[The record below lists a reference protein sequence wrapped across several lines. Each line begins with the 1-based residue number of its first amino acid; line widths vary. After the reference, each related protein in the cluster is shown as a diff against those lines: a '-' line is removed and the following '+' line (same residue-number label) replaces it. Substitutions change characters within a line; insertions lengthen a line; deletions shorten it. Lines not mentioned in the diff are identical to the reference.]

1 MRSFSIKGVSS
12 VIFSA
17 FLAFSGQSQTV
28 GDKTLQAGLVGGV
41 GISMLKMGT
50 NYLSAN
56 GVGSTF
62 TMGTNF
68 TKSFKESKNLA
79 YTFGLEFDIENLKY
93 KKNNVN
99 VFYRYTDLVIK
110 TQKETVATT
119 DKFFLLSERTYN
131 PIYISL
137 PIYLNF
143 RTEFIGDFRYFANF
157 GLRNRF
163 LVSNKI
169 NDSGFTLDNLN
180 DPLAQWVNKDNVDM
194 RSKGELFVFNSN
206 IGFSGGAEWNF
217 AGTTVLK
224 AELGYY
230 YGFVPLFIDKTKN
243 EKSSLFTS
251 GLNNGIGNDV
261 YFSNK
266 STQNQV
272 VLKLSILF

>member
-1 MRSFSIKGVSS
+1 MSSMSIKRVSS
-12 VIFSA
+12 VIFSVFIA
-17 FLAFSGQSQTV
+17 VGAQSQTV

-41 GISMLKMGT
+41 GVSMLKMGT
-50 NYLSAN
+50 NNLSAN
-56 GVGSTF
+56 GVGATF
-62 TMGTNF
+62 TLGTNF
-68 TKSFKESKNLA
+68 TKAFKETKNLA
-79 YTFGLEFDIENLKY
+79 YTFGLEFDIENLNY
-93 KKNNVN
+93 KKESAN
-99 VFYRYTDLVIK
+99 VFYRYTDKVIK
-110 TQKETVATT
+110 NQKETVATT

-131 PIYISL
+131 PVYISL

-169 NDSGFTLDNLN
+169 NDTGFSLDNLN
-180 DPLAQWVNKDNVDM
+180 DPFQSWQNQENVDM
-194 RSKGELFVFNSN
+194 TSKGELFIFNSN

-230 YGFVPLFIDKTKN
+230 YGFVPLFLDRSDDKKN
-243 EKSSLFTS
+243 LFI
-251 GLNNGIGNDV
+251 LDNNFNKV

-272 VLKLSILF
+272 VLKVSILF

>member
-1 MRSFSIKGVSS
+1 MKSMSIKRVSS

-17 FLAFSGQSQTV
+17 FIAFGVQSQTV
-28 GDKTLQAGLVGGV
+28 GDKSLQAGLVGGV

-50 NYLSAN
+50 NNLSAN
-56 GVGSTF
+56 GVGATF
-62 TMGTNF
+62 TLGTNF
-68 TKSFKESKNLA
+68 TKSFKETKNLA

-93 KKNNVN
+93 KADGPNDVY
-99 VFYRYTDLVIK
+99 YRYTDKVIK
-110 TQKETVATT
+110 RELETVATT
-119 DKFFLLSERTYN
+119 DKYFNLIERTYN

-169 NDSGFTLDNLN
+169 NDIGMSTTNIQDLGSLTE
-180 DPLAQWVNKDNVDM
+180 NVDM
-194 RSKGELFVFNSN
+194 ISKGELFIFNSN

-230 YGFVPLFIDKTKN
+230 YGFVPLFIDKTNN
-243 EKSSLFTS
+243 EKSTLFTS
-251 GLNNGIGNDV
+251 GLNNGIGVDK

-272 VLKLSILF
+272 VLKVSILF

>member
-1 MRSFSIKGVSS
+1 MSIKRVSS

-17 FLAFSGQSQTV
+17 FITIGVHSQTV
-28 GDKTLQAGLVGGV
+28 GDKSLQAGLVGGV
-41 GISMLKMGT
+41 GVSMLKMGT
-50 NYLSAN
+50 NNLSAN
-56 GVGSTF
+56 GVGATF

-68 TKSFKESKNLA
+68 TKAFKETKNLA

-93 KKNNVN
+93 KKEGAN
-99 VFYRYTDLVIK
+99 VFYRYTDKVIK
-110 TQKETVATT
+110 NQKETVATT

-131 PIYISL
+131 PVYISL

-163 LVSNKI
+163 LVSSKI
-169 NDSGFTLDNLN
+169 NDTGFSLDNLYDLFQSWQN
-180 DPLAQWVNKDNVDM
+180 QENIDM
-194 RSKGELFVFNSN
+194 TSKGELFVFNSN

-230 YGFVPLFIDKTKN
+230 YGFVPLFLDRSDDKKNLFIIDSNLDK
-243 EKSSLFTS
+243 
-251 GLNNGIGNDV
+251 V

-272 VLKLSILF
+272 VLKVSILF

>member
-1 MRSFSIKGVSS
+1 MRSISIKRLASAIFSI
-12 VIFSA
+12 
-17 FLAFSGQSQTV
+17 FLTYGIQAQTV
-28 GDKTLQAGLVGGV
+28 GDKSLQAGMVGGV
-41 GISMLKMGT
+41 GLSMLKMGT

-56 GVGSTF
+56 GVGATF
-62 TMGTNF
+62 TVGTNF

-79 YTFGLEFDIENLKY
+79 YTFGLEFDIENLKF
-93 KKNNVN
+93 KKEDVN
-99 VFYRYTDLVIK
+99 VFYRYTDKVIK
-110 TQKETVATT
+110 SQKETVATT
-119 DKFFLLSERTYN
+119 DKYFLMSERTYN

-169 NDSGFTLDNLN
+169 NDTGFSLDNLN
-180 DPLAQWVNKDNVDM
+180 DPLALWKNQDNIDM
-194 RSKGELFVFNSN
+194 SSKGELFIFNSN
-206 IGFSGGAEWNF
+206 IGFSAGAEWNF

-224 AELGYY
+224 AEVGYY
-230 YGFVPLFIDKTKN
+230 YGFVPLFLDRSDDKK
-243 EKSSLFTS
+243 SLFILDND
-251 GLNNGIGNDV
+251 LNKV

-272 VLKLSILF
+272 ALKFSILF

>member
-1 MRSFSIKGVSS
+1 MRSMSIKRVSS

-17 FLAFSGQSQTV
+17 FLAVGVHSQTV
-28 GDKTLQAGLVGGV
+28 GDKSLQAGLVGGV
-41 GISMLKMGT
+41 GVSMLKMGT

-56 GVGSTF
+56 GVGATF
-62 TMGTNF
+62 TLGTNF
-68 TKSFKESKNLA
+68 TRAFKETKNLA
-79 YTFGLEFDIENLKY
+79 YTFGLEFDIENLNY
-93 KKNNVN
+93 KKVDEN
-99 VFYRYTDLVIK
+99 VFYRYTDKVIK
-110 TQKETVATT
+110 NQKETVATT
-119 DKFFLLSERTYN
+119 DKYFLLSERTYN
-131 PIYISL
+131 PVYISL

-169 NDSGFTLDNLN
+169 NDSGFSLDNLN
-180 DPLAQWVNKDNVDM
+180 DPLVLWKNQENVDM
-194 RSKGELFVFNSN
+194 ASKGELFIFNSN

-230 YGFVPLFIDKTKN
+230 YGFVPLFLDRSDDKKTMFILDSN
-243 EKSSLFTS
+243 
-251 GLNNGIGNDV
+251 LNKV

-272 VLKLSILF
+272 VLKFSILF

>member
-1 MRSFSIKGVSS
+1 MRSMSIKRVSS
-12 VIFSA
+12 VIFSTFIA
-17 FLAFSGQSQTV
+17 VGVQSQTV
-28 GDKTLQAGLVGGV
+28 GDKSLQAGLVGGV

-50 NYLSAN
+50 NNLSAN
-56 GVGSTF
+56 GVGATF
-62 TMGTNF
+62 TLGTNF
-68 TKSFKESKNLA
+68 TKAFKETKNLA
-79 YTFGLEFDIENLKY
+79 YTFGLEFDIENLNY
-93 KKNNVN
+93 KKENAN
-99 VFYRYTDLVIK
+99 VFYRYTDKVIK
-110 TQKETVATT
+110 NQKETVATT
-119 DKFFLLSERTYN
+119 DKYFLLSERTYN
-131 PIYISL
+131 PVYISL

-169 NDSGFTLDNLN
+169 NDTGFSLDNLN
-180 DPLAQWVNKDNVDM
+180 DPFQSWQNQENVDM
-194 RSKGELFVFNSN
+194 TSKGELFIFNSN

-230 YGFVPLFIDKTKN
+230 YGFVPLFLDRSDDKKN
-243 EKSSLFTS
+243 LFI
-251 GLNNGIGNDV
+251 LDNNFNKV

-272 VLKLSILF
+272 VLKVSILF

>member
-1 MRSFSIKGVSS
+1 MRSISIKRVSS

-17 FLAFSGQSQTV
+17 FIALGVQSQTV
-28 GDKTLQAGLVGGV
+28 EDKSLQAGLVGGV
-41 GISMLKMGT
+41 GVSMLKMGP

-62 TMGTNF
+62 TLGTNF
-68 TKSFKESKNLA
+68 TKAFKDSKNLA
-79 YTFGLEFDIENLKY
+79 YTFGLEFDIENLNY
-93 KKNNVN
+93 KKVDAN
-99 VFYRYTDLVIK
+99 VFYRYTDKVIK
-110 TQKETVATT
+110 NQKETVATT
-119 DKFFLLSERTYN
+119 DKYFLLSQRTYN
-131 PIYISL
+131 PVYISL

-169 NDSGFTLDNLN
+169 SDSGFSLDNLN
-180 DPLAQWVNKDNVDM
+180 DPLAQWKNQDNVDM
-194 RSKGELFVFNSN
+194 TSKGELFIFNSN

-230 YGFVPLFIDKTKN
+230 YGFIPLFLDRSDDKKN
-243 EKSSLFTS
+243 LFI
-251 GLNNGIGNDV
+251 LDNNLQKV

-266 STQNQV
+266 STQNQL
-272 VLKLSILF
+272 VLKVSILF

>member
-1 MRSFSIKGVSS
+1 MSIKRVSS

-17 FLAFSGQSQTV
+17 FITIGVHSQTV
-28 GDKTLQAGLVGGV
+28 GDKSLQAGLVGGV
-41 GISMLKMGT
+41 GVSMLKMGT
-50 NYLSAN
+50 NNLSAN
-56 GVGSTF
+56 GVGATF

-68 TKSFKESKNLA
+68 TKAFKETKNLA

-93 KKNNVN
+93 KPV
-99 VFYRYTDLVIK
+99 
-110 TQKETVATT
+110 
-119 DKFFLLSERTYN
+119 
-131 PIYISL
+131 YISL

-163 LVSNKI
+163 LVSSKI
-169 NDSGFTLDNLN
+169 NDTGFSLDNLN
-180 DPLAQWVNKDNVDM
+180 DPFQSWQNQENIDM
-194 RSKGELFVFNSN
+194 TSKGELFVFNSN

-230 YGFVPLFIDKTKN
+230 YGFVPLFLDRSDDKKNLFIIDSNLDK
-243 EKSSLFTS
+243 
-251 GLNNGIGNDV
+251 V

-272 VLKLSILF
+272 VLKFSILF

>member
-1 MRSFSIKGVSS
+1 MRSMSIKQVSS

-17 FLAFSGQSQTV
+17 FITIGVHSQTV
-28 GDKTLQAGLVGGV
+28 GDKSLQAGLVGGV
-41 GISMLKMGT
+41 GVSMLKMGT
-50 NYLSAN
+50 NNLSAN
-56 GVGSTF
+56 GVGATF

-68 TKSFKESKNLA
+68 TKAFKETKNLA
-79 YTFGLEFDIENLKY
+79 YTFGLEFDIENLNF
-93 KKNNVN
+93 KKENAN
-99 VFYRYTDLVIK
+99 VFYRYTDKVIK
-110 TQKETVATT
+110 NQKETVATT
-119 DKFFLLSERTYN
+119 DKYFLLSERTYN
-131 PIYISL
+131 PVYISL

-169 NDSGFTLDNLN
+169 NDTGFSLDNLN
-180 DPLAQWVNKDNVDM
+180 DPFQSWQNQENVDM
-194 RSKGELFVFNSN
+194 TSKGELFIFNSN

-230 YGFVPLFIDKTKN
+230 YGFVPLFLDRSDDKKN
-243 EKSSLFTS
+243 LFILDS
-251 GLNNGIGNDV
+251 NLDKV

>member
-1 MRSFSIKGVSS
+1 MKSMSIKRVSS
-12 VIFSA
+12 VIFSTFIA
-17 FLAFSGQSQTV
+17 VGVQSQTV
-28 GDKTLQAGLVGGV
+28 GDKSLQAGLVGGV

-50 NYLSAN
+50 NNLSAN
-56 GVGSTF
+56 GVGATF
-62 TMGTNF
+62 TLGTNF
-68 TKSFKESKNLA
+68 TKAFKETKNLA
-79 YTFGLEFDIENLKY
+79 YTFGLEFDIENLNY
-93 KKNNVN
+93 KKENAN
-99 VFYRYTDLVIK
+99 VFYRYTDKVIK
-110 TQKETVATT
+110 NQKETVATT
-119 DKFFLLSERTYN
+119 DKYFLLSERTYN
-131 PIYISL
+131 PVYISL

-169 NDSGFTLDNLN
+169 NDTGFSLDNLN
-180 DPLAQWVNKDNVDM
+180 DPFQSWQNQENVDM
-194 RSKGELFVFNSN
+194 TSKGELFIFNSN

-230 YGFVPLFIDKTKN
+230 YGFVPLFLDRSDDKKN
-243 EKSSLFTS
+243 LFI
-251 GLNNGIGNDV
+251 LDNNFNKV

-272 VLKLSILF
+272 VLKVSILF

>member
-1 MRSFSIKGVSS
+1 MRSMSIKRVSS

-17 FLAFSGQSQTV
+17 FLAVGVHSQTV

-41 GISMLKMGT
+41 GVSMLKMGT

-56 GVGSTF
+56 GVGATF
-62 TMGTNF
+62 TLGTNF
-68 TKSFKESKNLA
+68 TRAFKETKNLA
-79 YTFGLEFDIENLKY
+79 YTFGLEFDIENLNF
-93 KKNNVN
+93 KKEDAN
-99 VFYRYTDLVIK
+99 VFYRYTDKVIK
-110 TQKETVATT
+110 NQKETVATT
-119 DKFFLLSERTYN
+119 DKYFLLSERTYN
-131 PIYISL
+131 PVYISL

-169 NDSGFTLDNLN
+169 NDSGFSLDNLN
-180 DPLAQWVNKDNVDM
+180 DPLVLWKNQENIDM
-194 RSKGELFVFNSN
+194 ASKGELFIFNSN

-230 YGFVPLFIDKTKN
+230 YGFVPLFLDRSDDKKTMFILDSN
-243 EKSSLFTS
+243 
-251 GLNNGIGNDV
+251 LNKV

-272 VLKLSILF
+272 VLKFSILF

>member
-1 MRSFSIKGVSS
+1 MRSMSIKRVSS

-17 FLAFSGQSQTV
+17 FIAVGVQSQTV
-28 GDKTLQAGLVGGV
+28 GDKSLQAGLVGGV

-50 NYLSAN
+50 NNLSAN
-56 GVGSTF
+56 GVGATF
-62 TMGTNF
+62 TLGTNF
-68 TKSFKESKNLA
+68 TKAFKETKNLA

-93 KKNNVN
+93 KADGPNDVY
-99 VFYRYTDLVIK
+99 YRYTDKVIK
-110 TQKETVATT
+110 RDKETVVTT
-119 DKFFLLSERTYN
+119 DKYFNLIERTYN

-169 NDSGFTLDNLN
+169 NDIGMSTTNIQDLGSLTE
-180 DPLAQWVNKDNVDM
+180 NVDM
-194 RSKGELFVFNSN
+194 ISKGELFIFNSN

-230 YGFVPLFIDKTKN
+230 YGFVPLFIDKTSN
-243 EKSSLFTS
+243 GKSSLFTS
-251 GLNNGIGNDV
+251 KLNNGLGVDE

-272 VLKLSILF
+272 VLKVSILF

>member
-1 MRSFSIKGVSS
+1 MRSMSIKRVSS

-17 FLAFSGQSQTV
+17 FIAVGVQSQTV
-28 GDKTLQAGLVGGV
+28 GDKSLQAGLVGGV

-50 NYLSAN
+50 NNLSAN
-56 GVGSTF
+56 GIGATF
-62 TMGTNF
+62 TLGTNF
-68 TKSFKESKNLA
+68 TKAFKETKNLA
-79 YTFGLEFDIENLKY
+79 YTFGLEFDIENLNY
-93 KKNNVN
+93 KKENSN
-99 VFYRYTDLVIK
+99 VFYRYTDKVIK
-110 TQKETVATT
+110 NQKETVATT
-119 DKFFLLSERTYN
+119 DKYFLLSERTYN
-131 PIYISL
+131 PVYISL

-169 NDSGFTLDNLN
+169 NDTGFSLDNLN
-180 DPLAQWVNKDNVDM
+180 DPFQSWQNQENVDM
-194 RSKGELFVFNSN
+194 TSKGELFIFNSN

-230 YGFVPLFIDKTKN
+230 YGFVPLFLDRSDDKKN
-243 EKSSLFTS
+243 LFI
-251 GLNNGIGNDV
+251 LDNNFNKV

-272 VLKLSILF
+272 VLKVSILF

>member
-1 MRSFSIKGVSS
+1 MKSMFIKRVSS
-12 VIFSA
+12 VIFFS
-17 FLAFSGQSQTV
+17 FLAIGVQGQAV

-41 GISMLKMGT
+41 GISILKMGT
-50 NYLSAN
+50 NNLSAN

-62 TMGTNF
+62 TLGTNF
-68 TKSFKESKNLA
+68 TKAFKETKNLA
-79 YTFGLEFDIENLKY
+79 YTFGLEFDIENLNY
-93 KKNNVN
+93 KKENAN
-99 VFYRYTDLVIK
+99 VFYRYTDKVIK
-110 TQKETVATT
+110 NQKETVATT
-119 DKFFLLSERTYN
+119 DKYFLLSERTYN
-131 PIYISL
+131 PLYISL

-169 NDSGFTLDNLN
+169 NDTGFSLDNLN
-180 DPLAQWVNKDNVDM
+180 DPFQSWQNQENVDM
-194 RSKGELFVFNSN
+194 TSKGELFVFNSN
-206 IGFSGGAEWNF
+206 IGFTGGAEWNF

-230 YGFVPLFIDKTKN
+230 YGFVPLFLDRSDDKKNLFVIDASNFNK
-243 EKSSLFTS
+243 
-251 GLNNGIGNDV
+251 V

-272 VLKLSILF
+272 VLKVSILF

>member
-1 MRSFSIKGVSS
+1 MRSMSIKQISS
-12 VIFSA
+12 VIFCA
-17 FLAFSGQSQTV
+17 FLAVGGKAQTV

-50 NYLSAN
+50 NYMGAN

-62 TMGTNF
+62 TLGTNF
-68 TKSFKESKNLA
+68 TKAFKESKNLA

-93 KKNNVN
+93 KKEQAN
-99 VFYRYTDLVIK
+99 VFYRYNDKVIK
-110 TQKETVATT
+110 NQKETVGST
-119 DKFFLLSERTYN
+119 DKYFLLSERVYN
-131 PIYISL
+131 PVYISL

-169 NDSGFTLDNLN
+169 VDKGFSLDNLS
-180 DPLAQWVNKDNVDM
+180 DPLALWKNQDNIDM
-194 RSKGELFVFNSN
+194 TSKGELFIFNSN

-224 AELGYY
+224 AEVGFY
-230 YGFVPLFIDKTKN
+230 YGFVPLFLDRSDDKK
-243 EKSSLFTS
+243 SLFIVD
-251 GLNNGIGNDV
+251 NNLTKT

-266 STQNQV
+266 STQNQL
-272 VLKLSILF
+272 VLKFSILF

>member
-1 MRSFSIKGVSS
+1 MSIKRVSS
-12 VIFSA
+12 VIFFS
-17 FLAFSGQSQTV
+17 FLAIGVQAQTV
-28 GDKTLQAGLVGGV
+28 GDKTIQAGLVGGV

-50 NYLSAN
+50 NNLSAN

-62 TMGTNF
+62 TLGTNF
-68 TKSFKESKNLA
+68 TKTFKETKNLA

-93 KKNNVN
+93 KADGPNDVY
-99 VFYRYTDLVIK
+99 YRYTDKVIK
-110 TQKETVATT
+110 RAFETVATT
-119 DKFFLLSERTYN
+119 DKFFNLSERTYN

-169 NDSGFTLDNLN
+169 NDIGFSTDNLTVPGN
-180 DPLAQWVNKDNVDM
+180 NTENIDM
-194 RSKGELFVFNSN
+194 SSKGELFIFNST
-206 IGFSGGAEWNF
+206 IGFTGGAEWNF

-230 YGFVPLFIDKTKN
+230 YGFVPLFLDRSDDKK
-243 EKSSLFTS
+243 SLFILDS
-251 GLNNGIGNDV
+251 NLNKV

-272 VLKLSILF
+272 VLKFSILF

>member
-1 MRSFSIKGVSS
+1 MSIKRVSS

-17 FLAFSGQSQTV
+17 FIAVGVQSQTV
-28 GDKTLQAGLVGGV
+28 GDKSLQAGLVGGV

-50 NYLSAN
+50 NNLTAN
-56 GVGSTF
+56 GVGATF
-62 TMGTNF
+62 TLGTNF
-68 TKSFKESKNLA
+68 TKSFKETKNLA
-79 YTFGLEFDIENLKY
+79 YTFGLEFDIENLNY
-93 KKNNVN
+93 KKVDDNVY
-99 VFYRYTDLVIK
+99 YRYSDKVIK
-110 TQKETVATT
+110 NQKETVATT

-131 PIYISL
+131 PVYISL

-169 NDSGFTLDNLN
+169 NDSGFSMDNIN
-180 DPLAQWVNKDNVDM
+180 NPLIEWTNQDNVDM
-194 RSKGELFVFNSN
+194 TSKGELFIFNSN

-230 YGFVPLFIDKTKN
+230 YGFVPLFLDRSDDKKN
-243 EKSSLFTS
+243 LFI
-251 GLNNGIGNDV
+251 LDNNFNKV

-272 VLKLSILF
+272 VLKVSILF

>member
-1 MRSFSIKGVSS
+1 MRSMSIKRVSS

-17 FLAFSGQSQTV
+17 FLAVGVHSQTV
-28 GDKTLQAGLVGGV
+28 GDKSLQAGLVGGV
-41 GISMLKMGT
+41 GVSMLKMGT

-56 GVGSTF
+56 GVGATF
-62 TMGTNF
+62 TLGTNF
-68 TKSFKESKNLA
+68 TRAFKETKNLA
-79 YTFGLEFDIENLKY
+79 YTFGLEFDIENLNY
-93 KKNNVN
+93 KKVDEN
-99 VFYRYTDLVIK
+99 VFYRYTDKVIK
-110 TQKETVATT
+110 NQKETVATT
-119 DKFFLLSERTYN
+119 DKYFLLDERTYN
-131 PIYISL
+131 PVYISL

-169 NDSGFTLDNLN
+169 NDSGFSMDNIN
-180 DPLAQWVNKDNVDM
+180 NPLIEWTNQDNVDM
-194 RSKGELFVFNSN
+194 TSKGELFIFNSN

-230 YGFVPLFIDKTKN
+230 YGFVPLFLDRSDDKKN
-243 EKSSLFTS
+243 MFILDSN
-251 GLNNGIGNDV
+251 LNKV

-272 VLKLSILF
+272 VLKFSILF

>member
-1 MRSFSIKGVSS
+1 MRSISIKRLASAIFSI
-12 VIFSA
+12 
-17 FLAFSGQSQTV
+17 FLTYGIQAQTV
-28 GDKTLQAGLVGGV
+28 GDKSLQAGMVGGV
-41 GISMLKMGT
+41 GVSMLKMGT

-56 GVGSTF
+56 GVGATF
-62 TMGTNF
+62 TVGTNF

-79 YTFGLEFDIENLKY
+79 YTFGLEFDIENLKF
-93 KKNNVN
+93 KKEDVN
-99 VFYRYTDLVIK
+99 VFYRYTDKVIK
-110 TQKETVATT
+110 SQKETVATT
-119 DKFFLLSERTYN
+119 DKYFLMSERTYN

-169 NDSGFTLDNLN
+169 NDTGFSLDNLN
-180 DPLAQWVNKDNVDM
+180 DPLALWKNQDNIDM
-194 RSKGELFVFNSN
+194 SSKGELFIFNSN
-206 IGFSGGAEWNF
+206 IGFSAGAEWNF

-224 AELGYY
+224 AEVGYY
-230 YGFVPLFIDKTKN
+230 YGFVPLFLDRSDDKK
-243 EKSSLFTS
+243 SLFILDND
-251 GLNNGIGNDV
+251 LNKV

-272 VLKLSILF
+272 VLKFSILF

>member
-1 MRSFSIKGVSS
+1 MKSMSIKRVSS
-12 VIFSA
+12 VIFSTFIA
-17 FLAFSGQSQTV
+17 VGVQSQTV
-28 GDKTLQAGLVGGV
+28 GDKSLQAGLVGGV

-50 NYLSAN
+50 NNLSAN
-56 GVGSTF
+56 GVGATF
-62 TMGTNF
+62 MLGTNF
-68 TKSFKESKNLA
+68 TKAFKETKNLA
-79 YTFGLEFDIENLKY
+79 YTFGLEFDIENLNY
-93 KKNNVN
+93 KKENAN
-99 VFYRYTDLVIK
+99 VFYRYTDKVIK
-110 TQKETVATT
+110 NQKETVATT
-119 DKFFLLSERTYN
+119 DKYFLLSERTYN
-131 PIYISL
+131 PVYISL

-169 NDSGFTLDNLN
+169 NDTGFSLDNLN
-180 DPLAQWVNKDNVDM
+180 DPFQSWQNQENVDM
-194 RSKGELFVFNSN
+194 TSKGELFIFNSN

-230 YGFVPLFIDKTKN
+230 YGFVPLFLDRSDDKKN
-243 EKSSLFTS
+243 LFI
-251 GLNNGIGNDV
+251 LDNNFNKV

-272 VLKLSILF
+272 VLKVSILF

>member
-1 MRSFSIKGVSS
+1 MRSMFIKRVSS
-12 VIFSA
+12 VIFFS
-17 FLAFSGQSQTV
+17 FLAIGVQGQTV

-41 GISMLKMGT
+41 GISILKMGT
-50 NYLSAN
+50 NNLSAN

-62 TMGTNF
+62 TLGTNF
-68 TKSFKESKNLA
+68 TKAFKETKNLA
-79 YTFGLEFDIENLKY
+79 YTFGLEFDIENLNY
-93 KKNNVN
+93 KKENAN
-99 VFYRYTDLVIK
+99 VFYRYTDKVIK
-110 TQKETVATT
+110 NQKETVATT
-119 DKFFLLSERTYN
+119 DKYFLLSERTYN
-131 PIYISL
+131 PLYISL

-169 NDSGFTLDNLN
+169 NDTGFSLDNLN
-180 DPLAQWVNKDNVDM
+180 DPFQSWQNQENVDM
-194 RSKGELFVFNSN
+194 TSKGELFVFNSN
-206 IGFSGGAEWNF
+206 IGFTGGAEWNF

-230 YGFVPLFIDKTKN
+230 YGFVPLFLDRSDDKKN
-243 EKSSLFTS
+243 LFILDS
-251 GLNNGIGNDV
+251 NFNKV

-272 VLKLSILF
+272 VLKVSILF

>member
-1 MRSFSIKGVSS
+1 MRSRSIKRVSS

-17 FLAFSGQSQTV
+17 FIAAGVHSQTV
-28 GDKTLQAGLVGGV
+28 EDKSLQAGLVGGV
-41 GISMLKMGT
+41 GVSMLKMGT

-56 GVGSTF
+56 GVGATF

-68 TKSFKESKNLA
+68 TKAFKETKNLA
-79 YTFGLEFDIENLKY
+79 YTFGLEFDIENLNY
-93 KKNNVN
+93 KKVDAN
-99 VFYRYTDLVIK
+99 VFYRYTDKVIK
-110 TQKETVATT
+110 NQKETVATT
-119 DKFFLLSERTYN
+119 DKYFLLSERTYN
-131 PIYISL
+131 PVYISL

-169 NDSGFTLDNLN
+169 NDTGFSLDNLN
-180 DPLAQWVNKDNVDM
+180 DPLALWKNQDNVDM
-194 RSKGELFVFNSN
+194 ASKGELFIFNSN
-206 IGFSGGAEWNF
+206 IGFSAGTEWNF

-230 YGFVPLFIDKTKN
+230 YGFVPLFLDRSDDKKN
-243 EKSSLFTS
+243 LFILDS
-251 GLNNGIGNDV
+251 NLNKV

-272 VLKLSILF
+272 VLKFSILF

>member
-1 MRSFSIKGVSS
+1 MRSMSIKRVSS

-17 FLAFSGQSQTV
+17 FIAVGVQSQTV
-28 GDKTLQAGLVGGV
+28 GDKSLQAGLVGGV

-50 NYLSAN
+50 NNLTAN
-56 GVGSTF
+56 GVGATF
-62 TMGTNF
+62 TLGTNF
-68 TKSFKESKNLA
+68 TKSFKETKNLA
-79 YTFGLEFDIENLKY
+79 YTFGLEFDIENLNY
-93 KKNNVN
+93 KKENTN
-99 VFYRYTDLVIK
+99 VFYRYTDKVIK
-110 TQKETVATT
+110 NQKETVATT
-119 DKFFLLSERTYN
+119 DKYFLLSERTYN
-131 PIYISL
+131 PVYISL

-169 NDSGFTLDNLN
+169 NDTGFSLDNLN
-180 DPLAQWVNKDNVDM
+180 DPFQSWQNQENVDM
-194 RSKGELFVFNSN
+194 TSKGELFFFNSN

-230 YGFVPLFIDKTKN
+230 YGFVPLFLDRSDDKKN
-243 EKSSLFTS
+243 LFI
-251 GLNNGIGNDV
+251 LDNNFNKV

-272 VLKLSILF
+272 VLKVSILF

>member
-1 MRSFSIKGVSS
+1 MRSMSIKRVSS

-17 FLAFSGQSQTV
+17 FLAVGSHSQTV
-28 GDKTLQAGLVGGV
+28 GDKSLQAGLVGGV
-41 GISMLKMGT
+41 GVSMLKMGT

-56 GVGSTF
+56 GVGATF
-62 TMGTNF
+62 TLGTNF
-68 TKSFKESKNLA
+68 TRAFKETKNLA

-93 KKNNVN
+93 KKEDAN
-99 VFYRYTDLVIK
+99 VFYRYTDKVIK
-110 TQKETVATT
+110 NQKETVATT
-119 DKFFLLSERTYN
+119 DKYFLLSERTYN
-131 PIYISL
+131 PVYISL

-169 NDSGFTLDNLN
+169 NDSGFSLDNLN
-180 DPLAQWVNKDNVDM
+180 DPLVLWKNQENVDM
-194 RSKGELFVFNSN
+194 ASKGELFIFNSN

-230 YGFVPLFIDKTKN
+230 YGFVPLFLDRSDDKKTMFILDSN
-243 EKSSLFTS
+243 
-251 GLNNGIGNDV
+251 LNKV

-272 VLKLSILF
+272 VLKFSILF

>member
-1 MRSFSIKGVSS
+1 
-12 VIFSA
+12 
-17 FLAFSGQSQTV
+17 
-28 GDKTLQAGLVGGV
+28 
-41 GISMLKMGT
+41 
-50 NYLSAN
+50 
-56 GVGSTF
+56 
-62 TMGTNF
+62 MGTNF
-68 TKSFKESKNLA
+68 TKAFKESKNLA

-93 KKNNVN
+93 KKDNVN
-99 VFYRYTDLVIK
+99 VYYRYTDKVIK
-110 TQKETVATT
+110 TQKETVVTT
-119 DKFFLLSERTYN
+119 DKFFNIYERTYN

-169 NDSGFTLDNLN
+169 NDIGMSTDNIQNPGTLTE
-180 DPLAQWVNKDNVDM
+180 NVDM
-194 RSKGELFVFNSN
+194 VSKGELLFFNST

-230 YGFVPLFIDKTKN
+230 YGFVPLFLDRTDN
-243 EKSSLFTS
+243 QKSSVFTS
-251 GLNNGIGNDV
+251 GLNNGLGYDV

-272 VLKLSILF
+272 VLKFSILF

>member
-1 MRSFSIKGVSS
+1 MRSITIKGLAS
-12 VIFSA
+12 VIFSG
-17 FLAFSGQSQTV
+17 FLTAGMHAQTV
-28 GDKTLQAGLVGGV
+28 SDKSLQAGLVGGV
-41 GISMLKMGT
+41 GVSMLKMGT

-56 GVGSTF
+56 GSGATF
-62 TMGTNF
+62 TLGTNF

-93 KKNNVN
+93 KKENEN
-99 VFYRYTDLVIK
+99 VFYRYTDKVIK
-110 TQKETVATT
+110 TEKETVATT
-119 DKFFLLSERTYN
+119 DKYFLLSERTYN

-169 NDSGFTLDNLN
+169 NDKGFTLDNLN
-180 DPLAQWVNKDNVDM
+180 DSLVQWVNKDNVDM
-194 RSKGELFVFNSN
+194 KSKGELLFFNSN

-217 AGTTVLK
+217 SGSTVLK

-230 YGFVPLFIDKTKN
+230 YGFVPLFIDRTDKM
-243 EKSSLFTS
+243 KSTLFIQDAS
-251 GLNNGIGNDV
+251 SNKV

-266 STQNQV
+266 STQNQL
-272 VLKLSILF
+272 VLKFSILF

>member
-1 MRSFSIKGVSS
+1 MKSMFIKRVSS
-12 VIFSA
+12 VIFFS
-17 FLAFSGQSQTV
+17 FLAIGVQGQAV

-41 GISMLKMGT
+41 GISILKMGT
-50 NYLSAN
+50 NNLSAN

-62 TMGTNF
+62 TLGTNF
-68 TKSFKESKNLA
+68 TKAFKETKNLA
-79 YTFGLEFDIENLKY
+79 YTFGLEFDIENLNY
-93 KKNNVN
+93 KKENAN
-99 VFYRYTDLVIK
+99 VFYRYTDKVIK
-110 TQKETVATT
+110 NQKETVATT
-119 DKFFLLSERTYN
+119 DKYFLLSERTYN
-131 PIYISL
+131 PLYISL

-169 NDSGFTLDNLN
+169 NDTGFSLDNLN
-180 DPLAQWVNKDNVDM
+180 DPFQSWQNQENVDM
-194 RSKGELFVFNSN
+194 TSKGELFVFNSN

-230 YGFVPLFIDKTKN
+230 YGFVPLFLDRSDDKKN
-243 EKSSLFTS
+243 LFILDS
-251 GLNNGIGNDV
+251 NFNKV

-272 VLKLSILF
+272 VLKVSILF

>member
-1 MRSFSIKGVSS
+1 MKSMSIKRVSS

-17 FLAFSGQSQTV
+17 FIAVGVHSQTV
-28 GDKTLQAGLVGGV
+28 GDKSLQAGLVGGV
-41 GISMLKMGT
+41 GVSMLKMGT

-56 GVGSTF
+56 GVGATF
-62 TMGTNF
+62 TLGTNF
-68 TKSFKESKNLA
+68 TKAFKDTKNLA
-79 YTFGLEFDIENLKY
+79 YTFGLEFDIENLNY
-93 KKNNVN
+93 KKVDAN
-99 VFYRYTDLVIK
+99 VFYRYTDKAIK
-110 TQKETVATT
+110 NQKETVATT
-119 DKFFLLSERTYN
+119 DKYFLLSERTYN
-131 PIYISL
+131 PVYISL

-169 NDSGFTLDNLN
+169 NDTGFSLDNLN
-180 DPLAQWVNKDNVDM
+180 DPLVLWKNQDNVDM
-194 RSKGELFVFNSN
+194 TSKGELLIFNSN
-206 IGFSGGAEWNF
+206 IGFSGGMEWNF

-230 YGFVPLFIDKTKN
+230 YGFVPLFLDRSDDKKT
-243 EKSSLFTS
+243 LFILDS
-251 GLNNGIGNDV
+251 NLNKV

-272 VLKLSILF
+272 VLKVSILF

>member
-1 MRSFSIKGVSS
+1 MRSMSIKQVSS
-12 VIFSA
+12 VIF
-17 FLAFSGQSQTV
+17 LAFITIGVHSQTV

-41 GISMLKMGT
+41 GVSMLKMGT
-50 NYLSAN
+50 NNLSAN
-56 GVGSTF
+56 GVGATF

-68 TKSFKESKNLA
+68 TRAFKETKNLA
-79 YTFGLEFDIENLKY
+79 YTFGLEFDIENLNY
-93 KKNNVN
+93 KKENAN
-99 VFYRYTDLVIK
+99 VFYRYMDKVIK
-110 TQKETVATT
+110 NQKETVATT

-157 GLRNRF
+157 GFRNRC

-169 NDSGFTLDNLN
+169 NDSGFSMDNIN
-180 DPLAQWVNKDNVDM
+180 NPLIEWTNQDNVDM
-194 RSKGELFVFNSN
+194 TSKGELFIFNSN

-230 YGFVPLFIDKTKN
+230 YGFVPLFLDRSDDKKN
-243 EKSSLFTS
+243 LFILDS
-251 GLNNGIGNDV
+251 NFNKV

-272 VLKLSILF
+272 VLKVSILF

>member
-1 MRSFSIKGVSS
+1 MRSMSIKRVSS
-12 VIFSA
+12 VIFSTFIA
-17 FLAFSGQSQTV
+17 VGVQSQTV
-28 GDKTLQAGLVGGV
+28 GDKSLQAGLVGGV

-50 NYLSAN
+50 NNLSAN
-56 GVGSTF
+56 GVGATF

-68 TKSFKESKNLA
+68 TKAFKETKNLA
-79 YTFGLEFDIENLKY
+79 YTFGLEFDIENLNY
-93 KKNNVN
+93 KKENAN
-99 VFYRYTDLVIK
+99 VFYRYTDKVIK
-110 TQKETVATT
+110 NQKETVATT
-119 DKFFLLSERTYN
+119 DKYFLLSERTYN
-131 PIYISL
+131 PVYISL

-169 NDSGFTLDNLN
+169 NDKGFSLDNLN
-180 DPLAQWVNKDNVDM
+180 DPFQSWQNQENVDM
-194 RSKGELFVFNSN
+194 TSKGELFVFNSN

-230 YGFVPLFIDKTKN
+230 YGFVPLFLDRSDDKKN
-243 EKSSLFTS
+243 LFI
-251 GLNNGIGNDV
+251 LDNNFNKV

-272 VLKLSILF
+272 VLKVSILF